1 MRIQGHFK
9 EKITMKIIKKICTL
23 FLPVLFLI
31 TLPFVDG
38 YRPAHAENPE
48 LSTAVFYV
56 QWYDVGETALE
67 GLEGIKRTEK
77 GFHNFKEINT
87 VYYDASTITIEEMQ
101 EALRKAGTYLGTLKQ
116 DDTGE

>member
-1 MRIQGHFK
+1 
-9 EKITMKIIKKICTL
+9 MKIIKKICVL

-38 YRPAHAENPE
+38 YRSAYAENPE

-67 GLEGIKRTEK
+67 GLEGIKRIEK
-77 GFHNFKEINT
+77 GFHNSKEINT
-87 VYYDASTITIEEMQ
+87 VYYEFTKITIEEM
-101 EALRKAGTYLGTLKQ
+101 EDALKKAGTYLGTVK
-116 DDTGE
+116 